1 MQAAEFERARA
12 AVACD
17 HGRRE
22 QELMEQA
29 RTRGGLTGTDGFS
42 AHGVLTGYS
51 RGQSPGCL
59 QRLPLKPFPLLRA
72 LERAQV
78 GVAAPEHRR
87 APLST
92 LEYP

>member
-29 RTRGGLTGTDGFS
+29 RTRRVLMGT
-42 AHGVLTGYS
+42 HGVLTGLVLTRY
-51 RGQSPGCL
+51 SPGCL
-59 QRLPLKPFPLLRA
+59 QRLSLKPFPLLRA

-78 GVAAPEHRR
+78 EGAAPEHRR
-87 APLST
+87 VP
-92 LEYP
+92 

>member
-29 RTRGGLTGTDGFS
+29 RTRGVLTGTHGVLTGFVLTGYS
-42 AHGVLTGYS
+42 RGTHGVLTGYS
-51 RGQSPGCL
+51 RGTLGGNH
-59 QRLPLKPFPLLRA
+59 
-72 LERAQV
+72 QV
-78 GVAAPEHRR
+78 ACGDCR
-87 APLST
+87 
-92 LEYP
+92 